1 MQKNDVK
8 IKKKSVAH
16 EKLRAAMIGYTQ
28 GDIAKLIG
36 IDRSTFSSKI
46 NGHGEFTLPECQMI
60 AKLLNKTLDEIFF
73 N

>member
-1 MQKNDVK
+1 MQKGLK
-8 IKKKSVAH
+8 IKPN
-16 EKLRAAMIGYTQ
+16 EKLRAAMIMSGHTQ
-28 GDIAKLIG
+28 ESIAKSIG

-73 N
+73 A